1 MNWFRGPA
9 LLFCAAWLLALAI
22 PAAADTAADVERL
35 AKAGQTAEAMTR
47 LEQALAARPRDA
59 QLRFLKGVLLAQVGR
74 RDEAIAVFVALNED
88 YPELAEPYNNLAV
101 LYAARGEF
109 DQARIALEAAVRSHP
124 GYATAYENLGDI
136 YLRLAARAYARAL
149 SLEAA
154 NPTLAPKIA
163 QLKTLVPDRPAEPA
177 AGKP

>member
-9 LLFCAAWLLALAI
+9 FLFCAAWLLLLAV

-35 AKAGQTAEAMTR
+35 VKAGQPAEAMAR

-59 QLRFLKGVLLAQVGR
+59 NLRFVKGVLLAQTGR
-74 RDEAIAVFVALNED
+74 SDEAIAVFVALNQD

-109 DQARIALEAAVRSHP
+109 DQARIALEAAVRSNP
-124 GYATAYENLGDI
+124 GYATAYENLGDV
-136 YLRLAARAYARAL
+136 YARLAARAYARAL
-149 SLEAA
+149 SLEAT
-154 NPTLAPKIA
+154 NPALAPKIA
-163 QLKTLVPDRPAEPA
+163 QLKALLPDRLAEPG